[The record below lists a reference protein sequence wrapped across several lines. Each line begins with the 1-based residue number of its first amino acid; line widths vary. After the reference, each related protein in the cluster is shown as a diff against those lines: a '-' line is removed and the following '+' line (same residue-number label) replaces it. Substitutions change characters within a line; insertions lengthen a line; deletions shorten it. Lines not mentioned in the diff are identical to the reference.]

1 MASKNAVESDVAAKS
16 HGSPNGAATTASG
29 LSVAANNGLAT
40 GEKASTNGSA
50 PQGGS
55 TPDTAEAQIETREWL
70 ESLAWVLENSGSS
83 RVAQLL
89 EELENYAHRK
99 GVEIPFSANTPYV
112 NSIPRDAQPDY
123 PGDAAIEQRIRNII
137 RWNAMAM
144 VVRANKESDNIG
156 GHISTYASAA
166 TLYEVAFNH
175 FFKGANHPEGPDQ
188 VYFQGHA
195 SPGIYARAFLEG
207 RLDEKQL
214 LNFRQELRDTPG
226 LSSYPHP
233 WLMPDFWQ
241 FPTVSMGLG
250 PIMSIYQARFNR
262 YLTDRKIRDTSKEHV
277 WCFVGD
283 GETDEPETLGA
294 ISLAAREKL
303 ENLIWVINCNL
314 QRLDGPVRGNG
325 KIIQELETLFRGAGW
340 NVIKVIWGGEWD
352 ALLDADEKGE
362 LMRRMNEVVD
372 GQYQKYSVSD
382 GDYVRKH
389 FFGTSPELLNLVEH
403 LSDEQIQKIRRGGHD
418 PEKVYAAFE
427 KAVNHK
433 GAPTVIL
440 AKTIKGYG
448 MGEAGE
454 GKNITHQQ
462 KKLNEDELRAFRT
475 RFSIPLSDDE
485 VAKAPFYK
493 PAPDSPEMQYL
504 QKHREELGGY
514 LPKRNAQVPPF
525 KTPDESLFEEFY
537 LGSGMRTPSTTQ
549 AFVTILNKLMR
560 DKEIGKFVVPIVP
573 DEARTFGMEGL
584 IAAYGIYSHIGQ
596 LYEPVDKVGLVYYK
610 EATDGQILEE
620 GINEAGAMASFLAA
634 GTAYATHGVNMIPF
648 YTYYSMFGYQ
658 RVGDLFWLAG
668 DIQAKGFL
676 LGGTA
681 GRTTLAGEGLQHQD
695 GHSHLLVYPIPNCVA
710 YDPAFAFE
718 LAVIVRDGMKRMY
731 EDGEHIFY
739 YLTVMNENYV
749 MPPMPSTPGVKEGIL
764 KGLYQFKPAAQSS
777 KGPKAKLRATLLGSG
792 TIMNEALKA
801 QQLLAEKYNVH
812 ADVWSATS
820 YKNLYVDALD
830 CERWNLLH
838 PTQEPRVPYVTQC
851 LQDGPDVIVAASDYV
866 KALPESISRWVPGD
880 LICLGTDGFG
890 RSAGR
895 EDLRDFFEVDARYIT
910 LATLTGLARA
920 GKIKWDVVKKAVG
933 DLGINPDKPNPI
945 TV

>member
-1 MASKNAVESDVAAKS
+1 MASKNAVEGVKPAAEPAVNGAAHTNGVSVAAK
-16 HGSPNGAATTASG
+16 NGIATDA
-29 LSVAANNGLAT
+29 
-40 GEKASTNGSA
+40 KASLNGKASA
-50 PQGGS
+50 SKKKQAPVVS
-55 TPDTAEAQIETREWL
+55 EEERTETREWL
-70 ESLAWVLENSGSS
+70 ESLEWVLQNAGSE
-83 RVAQLL
+83 RVAHLL
-89 EELENYAHRK
+89 EQLESYAHRK
-99 GVEIPFSANTPYV
+99 GVKIPFSANTPYV
-112 NSIPRDAQPDY
+112 NTIPRDEQPEY
-123 PGDAAIEQRIRNII
+123 PGDLEIEQRIRNII

-144 VVRANKESDNIG
+144 VVRANKESSENG
-156 GHISTYASAA
+156 GHISTFASAA

-175 FFKGANHPEGPDQ
+175 FFKGADHPEGPDQ
-188 VYFQGHA
+188 IYIQGHA

-207 RLDEKQL
+207 RISEDQL
-214 LNFRQELRDTPG
+214 INFRQELRDTPG

-250 PIMSIYQARFNR
+250 PLMSIYQARFNR
-262 YLTDRKIRDTSKEHV
+262 YLQDRKIKDAAKSHV

-303 ENLIWVINCNL
+303 ENLVWVINCNL

-340 NVIKVIWGGEWD
+340 NVVKVLWGGDWD
-352 ALLDADEKGE
+352 ELLERDTDGVLVE
-362 LMRRMNEVVD
+362 RMTEVVD
-372 GQYQKYSVSD
+372 GQYQKYTVSS
-382 GDYVRKH
+382 GDYVRKD
-389 FFGTSPELLNLVEH
+389 FFGSSPELLKMVEH
-403 LSDEQIQKIRRGGHD
+403 LSDEEIYKIRRGGHD
-418 PEKVYAAFE
+418 PEKVHAAF
-427 KAVNHK
+427 KAAMENT
-433 GAPTVIL
+433 GSPTVIL

-462 KKLNEDELRAFRT
+462 KKMNEDELRAFRS
-475 RFSIPLSDDE
+475 RFSIPISDEE
-485 VAKAPFYK
+485 VSKTPFYK
-493 PAPDSPEMQYL
+493 PAADSPEMKYL
-504 QKHREELGGY
+504 QKRREELGGY
-514 LPKRNAQVPPF
+514 LPKREVNTPAF
-525 KTPDESLFEEFY
+525 KTPDESLFAEFY
-537 LGSGMRTPSTTQ
+537 GGSGDRTPSTTQ

-584 IAAYGIYSHIGQ
+584 IASFGIYSHIGQ

-620 GINEAGAMASFLAA
+620 GINEAGSMASFLAA

-648 YTYYSMFGYQ
+648 YIYYSMFGPQ

-668 DIQAKGFL
+668 DIRAKGFL

-695 GHSHLLVYPIPNCVA
+695 GHSHLAVYPIPNCMA
-710 YDPAFAFE
+710 YDPAYAYE
-718 LAVIVRDGMKRMY
+718 LAVIIQDGIKRMY
-731 EDGEHIFY
+731 EDGESIFY
-739 YLTVMNENYV
+739 YLTVMNENYA
-749 MPPMPSTPGVKEGIL
+749 MPAMPATPGVKEGIL
-764 KGLYQFKPAAQSS
+764 KGLYKFKPAAKKS
-777 KGPKAKLRATLLGSG
+777 AKLRAQILGSG
-792 TIMNEALKA
+792 TILNEAVKA
-801 QQLLAEKYNVH
+801 QEILAEKYNVH
-812 ADVWSATS
+812 ADVFSATS

-838 PTQEPRVPYVTQC
+838 PTETPRVPYVTQC

-866 KALPESISRWVPGD
+866 KALPESISRWVPGEF
-880 LICLGTDGFG
+880 ICLGTDGFG

-895 EDLRDFFEVDARYIT
+895 VALRDFFEVDARYIT
-910 LATLTGLARA
+910 LATLTGLARE
-920 GKIKWDVVKKAVG
+920 GKLEWGIVEKAVI
-933 DLGINPDKPNPI
+933 DLGINPDKPNPF